1 MKNKSTLL
9 KIIKKPKMFYI
20 FVTTGENNP
29 CKNLIFKK
37 SEYILYSTLYIRCIP
52 EKNGEGFYPVVSLD
66 NDTFYVLHYRS
77 VNY

>member
-1 MKNKSTLL
+1 
-9 KIIKKPKMFYI
+9 MFYI

-29 CKNLIFKK
+29 CKNFIFKK
-37 SEYILYSTLYIRCIP
+37 SEYILYSTVHCTLYIRCIP

>member
-1 MKNKSTLL
+1 
-9 KIIKKPKMFYI
+9 MFYI

-29 CKNLIFKK
+29 CKNFIFKK
-37 SEYILYSTLYIRCIP
+37 KWIYTEQYTVQYIRCIP